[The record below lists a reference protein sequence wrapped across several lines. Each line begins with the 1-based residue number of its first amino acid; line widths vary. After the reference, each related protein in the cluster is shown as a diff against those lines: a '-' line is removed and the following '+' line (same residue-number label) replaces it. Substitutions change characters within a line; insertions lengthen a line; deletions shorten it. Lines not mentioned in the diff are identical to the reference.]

1 MTVIIP
7 FSCEKDIILFSRMI
21 SRQYS
26 IRMLPTEI
34 LENIFSMLDLED
46 LHQAV
51 LVCRKWR
58 QVGENP
64 RLWKRNGFRHLE
76 ILVESD
82 LEFLDMRRMQH
93 VEELILD
100 AEVELGRSDLKLLI
114 PWKNWTG

>member
-1 MTVIIP
+1 
-7 FSCEKDIILFSRMI
+7 
-21 SRQYS
+21 
-26 IRMLPTEI
+26 
-34 LENIFSMLDLED
+34 MLDLED

-64 RLWKRNGFRHLE
+64 RLWKRNGFGHLE
-76 ILVESD
+76 ILVESN

-114 PWKNWTG
+114 KSVKKTGPVEISGHSKKQPLQFQTRKAC